1 MHTRRQGPSTPRS
14 ALVLVPA
21 KLNYFYDLHG
31 RRLAEAL
38 HALGFDV
45 EVSTLARRPEKNYD
59 WCVLTNISEIVLS
72 HDKEDAEDVT
82 GDITWEEEL
91 AAIDAI
97 RRLHKHC
104 RVVTA
109 CSLDCV
115 GTAWYS
121 AIEQRC
127 AASAIATIL
136 DFGLHDQSRFLGP
149 DGPERR
155 PAYWFV
161 PNGLTP
167 SERRAL
173 DSATDDHRPLP
184 WAFVG
189 HTTANRAALVD
200 RLMQQVDP
208 RGFVYMPGI
217 GKITEKG
224 SPHLN
229 QKQYDTVL
237 RRTRYQV
244 WCSHHTHFYMESE
257 RFRMSLLAGS
267 VPVKVVPDR
276 KAVPPRLLFDYL
288 VLDEEEVA
296 GRLREMDFAAVRRR
310 FRDDFRAVP
319 GVAAG
324 LAGYLVA
331 AGVLRPGEAEEAAEP
346 EESPGMRKAG

>member
-1 MHTRRQGPSTPRS
+1 
-14 ALVLVPA
+14 
-21 KLNYFYDLHG
+21 
-31 RRLAEAL
+31 
-38 HALGFDV
+38 
-45 EVSTLARRPEKNYD
+45 
-59 WCVLTNISEIVLS
+59 
-72 HDKEDAEDVT
+72 VT
-82 GDITWEEEL
+82 GDITWGEEL

-97 RRLHKHC
+97 RRLHADC

-115 GTAWYS
+115 GTPWYT

-127 AASAIATIL
+127 AAAGIATVL
-136 DFGLHDQSRFLGP
+136 DFGLHDQSRSLGP

-155 PAYWFV
+155 PAYWYV

-167 SERRAL
+167 SERRAV
-173 DSATDDHRPLP
+173 DAPADDHRPLP

-189 HTTANRAALVD
+189 HTTASRAALVD

-229 QKQYDTVL
+229 QKQFDAVL

-244 WCSHHTHFYMESE
+244 WCSHHAHFYMESE

-267 VPVKVVPDR
+267 VPVKVVRDR
-276 KAVPPRLLFDYL
+276 KVVPGGLSFDYL

-296 GRLREMDFAAVRRR
+296 GRLREADFRAVRQR
-310 FRDDFRAVP
+310 FRDDYRAVP

-331 AGVLRPGEAEEAAEP
+331 AGVLRPDEAAAAAEP
-346 EESPGMRKAG
+346 DEPPGEMRKAG